1 MVPITRELTVLLE
14 KRDNEKVTNQ
24 LFPDFDRCTEE
35 TQQNVELKD
44 NSERKLRDVLSQE
57 VIYGW
62 KWATCGDRFRKSG
75 LGWGIRWD
83 GMEC

>member
-62 KWATCGDRFRKSG
+62 K
-75 LGWGIRWD
+75 
-83 GMEC
+83 